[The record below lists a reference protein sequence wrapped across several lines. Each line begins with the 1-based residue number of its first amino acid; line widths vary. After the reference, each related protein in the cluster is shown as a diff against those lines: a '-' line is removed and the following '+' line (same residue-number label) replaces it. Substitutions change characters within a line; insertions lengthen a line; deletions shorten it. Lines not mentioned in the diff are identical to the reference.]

1 MLNPTTEKGETM
13 KLKITIKMDN
23 AAFEMEG
30 ETRRFRNGF
39 EPARILER
47 LAAGM
52 KDSTLE
58 VGNAENLYD
67 VNGNTVGE
75 CKVTR

>member
-1 MLNPTTEKGETM
+1 M
-13 KLKITIKMDN
+13 KLKITITMDN

-58 VGNAENLYD
+58 IGNVESLRD
-67 VNGNTVGE
+67 VNGNKVGE
-75 CKVTR
+75 AKVTR

>member
-1 MLNPTTEKGETM
+1 M
-13 KLKITIKMDN
+13 KLKITITMDN

-47 LAAGM
+47 LASGM

-58 VGNAENLYD
+58 IGNVEALRD
-67 VNGNTVGE
+67 VNGNKVGE
-75 CKVTR
+75 AKVTR